1 MTAGPEVEVEVLR
14 RALAQVLD
22 AVEALFGSTVD
33 LEADHY
39 WTLDPRLAF
48 DPSAEQSEGMA
59 VAQLSDDVRE
69 IHGYVERADDP
80 VIWHD
85 LAHIVGVLR
94 RLAALDLPS
103 GETVA

>member
-22 AVEALFGSTVD
+22 AVEARFGSTVD

-48 DPSAEQSEGMA
+48 DLPPSSQKAWRS
-59 VAQLSDDVRE
+59 
-69 IHGYVERADDP
+69 
-80 VIWHD
+80 
-85 LAHIVGVLR
+85 
-94 RLAALDLPS
+94 PS
-103 GETVA
+103 

>member
-1 MTAGPEVEVEVLR
+1 
-14 RALAQVLD
+14 
-22 AVEALFGSTVD
+22 
-33 LEADHY
+33 
-39 WTLDPRLAF
+39 
-48 DPSAEQSEGMA
+48 MA

-69 IHGYVERADDP
+69 IHGFVERADDP